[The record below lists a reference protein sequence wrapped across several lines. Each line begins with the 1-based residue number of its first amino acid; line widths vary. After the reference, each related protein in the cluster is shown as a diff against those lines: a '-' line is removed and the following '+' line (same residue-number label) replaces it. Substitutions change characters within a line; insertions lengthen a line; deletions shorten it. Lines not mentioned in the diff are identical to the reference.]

1 MNSEQQT
8 VSLMVLLLIAFTTWF
23 VYRKQLAAILFTP
36 PLSAPPT
43 SNPVSGLLPGSALA
57 PLLWGQQ
64 EIQNAL
70 P

>member
-8 VSLMVLLLIAFTTWF
+8 VSLMVLLLIAFSAWF

-36 PLSAPPT
+36 PLSAPST
-43 SNPVSGLLPGSALA
+43 SNPVPGLLSGSALA
-57 PLLWGQQ
+57 PLLWAQQ
-64 EIQNAL
+64 ETQNVL